1 VDAGS
6 HLRHQVCK
14 RSELDPPYFA
24 IARAR
29 SAVAAIAV
37 YLAFY
42 SAAAPVVG
50 GAVAQGESGRNSA
63 QTSGA
68 PVITATPDHVAV
80 TDRPGS
86 TEIQW
91 DTGNGSVGFVFV
103 TASDRK
109 PVLFAT
115 GAKGSRVAP
124 WIRAGNYAF
133 ELYGDDQRRTLLAAV
148 TVSGTTESDAS
159 PRAMLLR
166 SKARWLLVVA
176 LIAIVYIA
184 VYLSSTGALRTTF
197 PAEPTTSPR
206 PLHVGRNLLLGIAA
220 FVSMDGII
228 FHTGLYVSILAP
240 DSYAGRLAVI
250 TRSEKQRPSSGLK
263 EVLVLGDSRMAE
275 GFSTTVADELGSAAG
290 LKFVNLA
297 EPASSVNTWYYML
310 REVDPASR
318 RYSAIIVPYGIGYE
332 PSTADPLRIS
342 MAAPLLRYR
351 DSFDFASGF
360 QRWSGRFRA
369 FTTCILRGLAY
380 QSDVAD
386 LLEHPIARIKSV
398 QQEPNRMQSRAAY
411 KGRDYDLVGT
421 TYDSK
426 TGHVTFAPQL
436 TETQRQAIRKSLVRP
451 SQSEM
456 QYSMELQREWI
467 PRILNR
473 YSKSP
478 TAIVLT
484 PVPRGPFRELTGF
497 SMAYHT
503 FFPHLVTQRS
513 VLSVPEQTFDFLEK
527 PEYYFDAYHLN
538 AKGRARFTETLV
550 AEVVGRLGM
559 TDSHARS
566 NSKSKLAT
574 DGAVGRM
581 RGSGIWNSSSGN
593 TMYSP

>member
-1 VDAGS
+1 MGPPLQDK
-6 HLRHQVCK
+6 VCK
-14 RSELDPPYFA
+14 PLERQAPKSRKAGRIRSVTA
-24 IARAR
+24 IVMCL
-29 SAVAAIAV
+29 AVFVGALLGAAV
-37 YLAFY
+37 
-42 SAAAPVVG
+42 
-50 GAVAQGESGRNSA
+50 QQSGVDTDEGKS
-63 QTSGA
+63 SGA
-68 PVITATPDHVAV
+68 PVITANPGHVTVAGGA
-80 TDRPGS
+80 GS
-86 TEIQW
+86 TEISW
-91 DTGNGSVGFVFV
+91 NTGNESVGFVFV
-103 TASDRK
+103 TTSQGK

-115 GAKGSRVAP
+115 GTKGSRVAP
-124 WIRAGNYAF
+124 WIRPGTYAF

-148 TVSGTTESDAS
+148 TVSGTTESEAS
-159 PRAMLLR
+159 HRPTLLR
-166 SKARWLLVVA
+166 GRARWLLVVV

-184 VYLSSTGALRTTF
+184 VYLSSTGTLRTTF
-197 PAEPTTSPR
+197 PTEPTTSPR
-206 PLHVGRNLLLGIAA
+206 PLHVARNLLLGVAT
-220 FVSMDGII
+220 FVCLDGVV

-250 TRSEKQRPSSGLK
+250 TRAENERAPSGLK

-310 REVDPASR
+310 REVDPAAR
-318 RYSAIIVPYGIGYE
+318 RYSAVIVPYGVGYE

-351 DSFDFASGF
+351 DCFDFASGF

-436 TETQRQAIRKSLVRP
+436 TEAQRQAIRKSLVRP

-456 QYSMELQREWI
+456 QYSLELQREWI

-497 SMAYHT
+497 PMAYHT
-503 FFPHLVTQRS
+503 FFPHLLTQRS
-513 VLSVPEQTFDFLEK
+513 LLSVPEQTFDFLEK

-550 AEVVGRLGM
+550 TEVVGRLGAAN
-559 TDSHARS
+559 SHAGS
-566 NSKSKLAT
+566 DSTSKLAA
-574 DGAVGRM
+574 DCSVG
-581 RGSGIWNSSSGN
+581 SIQSSVSAR
-593 TMYSP
+593 